1 MKELVEPLGAGVS
14 IARATTNETPTKEVA
29 RASDVAEAD
38 GWRVDPLLD
47 AADLLLG
54 ELAGA
59 AWLTESYVPYEHT
72 WNPSHFNGVGDPV
85 GEAEFWRL
93 QNGNSCA
100 VNAQISVIESITG
113 EVIPE
118 ATACDWLEGE
128 GCYDPHTGTTLD
140 GMNKLVEHHGI
151 PSELTTGAT
160 IDDLADALD
169 RGDRVIVALNAQEIW
184 EPLRD
189 AETGEVV
196 PQAGGGHAVMIT
208 GIDQAE
214 DGSFT
219 VIMNDSG
226 HPEGQMRAV
235 ALEDFLE
242 AWSDYDNAMVVARG
256 GTDAAES

>member
-1 MKELVEPLGAGVS
+1 MKELGEPLGAAAVA
-14 IARATTNETPTKEVA
+14 ITRPMLNEVPRAGDA
-29 RASDVAEAD
+29 AEAD

-47 AADLLLG
+47 AADELLG
-54 ELAGA
+54 GLSTD

-72 WNPSHFNGVGDPV
+72 WSPSQFDGVGDPL

-100 VNAQISVIESITG
+100 VNAQLSIIESITG
-113 EVIPE
+113 TVIPE
-118 ATACDWLEGE
+118 ATACDWLEGQ
-128 GCYDPHTGTTLD
+128 GYYDPATGTSLD
-140 GMNKLVEHHGI
+140 GMNKLVESQGI
-151 PSELTTGAT
+151 PTEMSTGAT

-169 RGDRVIVALNAQEIW
+169 RGDGVIVALNAQEIW

-189 AETGEVV
+189 AQTGEVV
-196 PQAGGGHAVMIT
+196 AQPGAYGHAVMIT

-242 AWSDYDNAMVVARG
+242 AWNDYDNTMIVADG
-256 GTDAAES
+256 GADAAQS